1 MRCSNPL
8 RLNSS
13 VSLIL
18 LLSWRLFGVLL
29 VTLHDDQVVVPIG
42 RYHHIVD
49 FARDAQEGQIVL
61 RVQITNQAASRY
73 RQLWQTHR
81 VARCFW
87 RFTHRRSHDLWLIAL
102 LHLRLLHNDQAL
114 DALMSLD
121 SGDSFLD
128 FALYRSKKMRVMMEI
143 WFFNGS
149 KEKEHRRLPSFCNY
163 FTLLTKLK
171 NNNLI
176 SISKK

>member
-13 VSLIL
+13 VSLVL
-18 LLSWRLFGVLL
+18 LLSRRLFGVLL
-29 VTLHDDQVVVPIG
+29 VALHDDQVVVPIG

-49 FARDAQEGQIVL
+49 FACDAQEGQIVL

-102 LHLRLLHNDQAL
+102 LHLRLLHNDQAF

-128 FALYRSKKMRVMMEI
+128 FTLYRLYGWEI